1 MMSRP
6 EPVTASPPAAGS
18 ERKAGRLVALAVVAS
33 LLASTCCVLPLVL
46 VLVGITGAWMST
58 LVAMKPVTPYATA
71 VCVAALVWAGWL
83 LFKPAAACK
92 IGDAPGEDGSC
103 ATTRPVARRVFV
115 ACAMLIALLLSFPY
129 FAPLFY

>member
-6 EPVTASPPAAGS
+6 DPVTVSNSAAGS

-46 VLVGITGAWMST
+46 VLVGITGAWMSM
-58 LVAMKPVTPYATA
+58 LVAMKPVTPYAIA
-71 VCVAALVWAGWL
+71 VCVGALGWAGWL
-83 LFKPAAACK
+83 LFKPAAACD
-92 IGDAPGEDGSC
+92 IEDGSC
-103 ATTRPVARRVFV
+103 ATTRPVVRRVFV
-115 ACAMLIALLLSFPY
+115 VCALLIALLLSFPQ